1 MKGFIDDI
9 ADLATGNAAFR
20 RVLYTGQHLQLV
32 LMTLKPGQ
40 EIGAETH
47 KGNDQFFRIEK
58 GRGEAWIDGKS
69 TKIKRDDAVFVPAG
83 ACHNIVNTGS
93 KSLRFY
99 TLYSPPHHLDG
110 VLRATKADAGAR
122 PEHFDGKTTEPRP
135 PAPAKA
141 SAKART
147 EPAR

>member
-9 ADLATGNAAFR
+9 ADLTVGNGAFR

-40 EIGAETH
+40 EIGEEIH

-58 GRGEAWIDGKS
+58 GRGEVWIDGKS
-69 TKIKRDDAVFVPAG
+69 TKIKRDDAILVPAG
-83 ACHNIVNTGS
+83 ACHNIANTGS

-99 TLYSPPHHLDG
+99 TLYSPPHHQDAI
-110 VLRATKADAGAR
+110 LRETGAEAQAR

-135 PAPAKA
+135 TVPTKA
-141 SAKART
+141 SAKARA
-147 EPAR
+147 ESAK

>member
-9 ADLATGNAAFR
+9 ANLATGNVAFR

-58 GRGEAWIDGKS
+58 GRGEVWIDGKS
-69 TKIKRDDAVFVPAG
+69 TKIKRDDAVLVPAG

-99 TLYSPPHHLDG
+99 TLYSPPHHQDG
-110 VLRATKADAGAR
+110 VLRETKADAEAR
-122 PEHFDGKTTEPRP
+122 PEHFDGKTTEARP
-135 PAPAKA
+135 VGAGKVPVKGRPKPAG
-141 SAKART
+141 
-147 EPAR
+147 